1 FPHGACKEEWGLQ
14 EVPRVASYKGLVFGC
29 WADDTPEL
37 LDYMG
42 DIAWYLDALIDRREG
57 GSEVIGGI
65 HNWEINCNWKF
76 AAEQFASDHYH
87 A

>member
-1 FPHGACKEEWGLQ
+1 MQ

-42 DIAWYLDALIDRREG
+42 DIAWYLDAMIDRREG

-65 HNWEINCNWKF
+65 HKWEINCNWKF
-76 AAEQFASDHYH
+76 AAEQFASDQYH
-87 A
+87 ARG